1 MTLTWVFTY
10 LFGMRKR
17 KKGGNERRGELGR
30 EEKGRERGKK
40 EEEGGKRRGGG
51 EHRTGGKSHVDGYG
65 FFFLYLQEVYII
77 FSLFE
82 LLSSHRSPT
91 SKTQTHTHKNRTT
104 TAK

>member
-1 MTLTWVFTY
+1 MILTWVFTY
-10 LFGMRKR
+10 LFGMRKK

-30 EEKGRERGKK
+30 EE
-40 EEEGGKRRGGG
+40 EGGKRRGGG
-51 EHRTGGKSHVDGYG
+51 GEDRTGGKSHVDGYG
-65 FFFLYLQEVYII
+65 FFFLYLQERYIT

-82 LLSSHRSPT
+82 LLSSHRTPT